1 MGLPLRMN
9 NLHAPTVPSGPT
21 TARATNG
28 GGAHLSFAE
37 LQRKKENMEAEL
49 KALSSVLD
57 SHGVDMTTSLL
68 TADGFP
74 RADIDVAQIR
84 TTRARIIHLRNDYKD
99 LMAKIETHIHAHFAS
114 LMENAESNSD
124 NPDSDAPTVPDPTLR
139 DFVPA
144 PLSPPFA
151 KVNTVA
157 PNSPAATAGLQQGDL
172 IRNFGWVNS
181 TNHDS
186 LRKVA
191 ECVQGNE
198 GRNVLVKVS
207 RISAAPSARELDLT
221 LVPRRDWGGRGLLGC
236 HVLPL

>member
-1 MGLPLRMN
+1 
-9 NLHAPTVPSGPT
+9 
-21 TARATNG
+21 
-28 GGAHLSFAE
+28 
-37 LQRKKENMEAEL
+37 
-49 KALSSVLD
+49 
-57 SHGVDMTTSLL
+57 
-68 TADGFP
+68 
-74 RADIDVAQIR
+74 
-84 TTRARIIHLRNDYKD
+84 
-99 LMAKIETHIHAHFAS
+99 MAKIETHIHAHFAS
-114 LMENAESNSD
+114 LMENAEPSASPTNPNSD
-124 NPDSDAPTVPDPTLR
+124 TPANPDPALR

-144 PLSPPFA
+144 PLDPPFA

-181 TNHDS
+181 TNHDG

-191 ECVQGNE
+191 ECVQGHE

-207 RISAAPSARELDLT
+207 RMSAAPSAREMDLT